1 MDLHA
6 KAINMALERLVI
18 QRSDLNQDFG
28 ESRSPEILEKC
39 SPMSICHV
47 HYLAKKLCEVACGDV
62 YFADGRPYTI
72 ESLNYEF
79 PELKVFNITIAE
91 AFEMKTI
98 PKIWLETKK
107 FSNLRSLSRM
117 RREIRRTGTTNGIA
131 AAELIQVLLGL

>member
-1 MDLHA
+1 
-6 KAINMALERLVI
+6 
-18 QRSDLNQDFG
+18 
-28 ESRSPEILEKC
+28 
-39 SPMSICHV
+39 MSICHV

-91 AFEMKTI
+91 AFEMTTI